1 MKTLTCFFS
10 GAASIKIFFY
20 FFLIFIAYGV
30 VGSKIQSFPFL
41 FPGDKRWVGDLAV
54 HLETEPSYLGM
65 SSLRLLVLFVA
76 CCSLT
81 EQISFLKKQI
91 YLFFNKL
98 VVSLLLL
105 DTELNQR
112 IQII

>member
-10 GAASIKIFFY
+10 GAASIKIFFLL
-20 FFLIFIAYGV
+20 FIFIAYGV
-30 VGSKIQSFPFL
+30 VGSKIQSFPLL
-41 FPGDKRWVGDLAV
+41 FPGDERWVGDMAV
-54 HLETEPSYLGM
+54 HLETEPSCLGM

-112 IQII
+112 IQIIQ